1 MEQVKREKKSSKKKV
16 EEQTIQQTNHESET
30 TVRQRIN
37 VDEIFKDIDVEN
49 YVVDVKREYKK
60 NVEIVKK
67 KLKLSEEQ
75 LNSAV
80 NILKGQIENKYKN
93 NMNLALRK
101 EDEFFYLNFVFSKLP
116 LSYSLKPIPIKIPAS
131 IYSDNFASKVCIFV
145 KDPKSEFKD
154 LELTF
159 PFHCKVISIEKLKL
173 KYERF
178 NQRRDLVKSF
188 DLFLCDS
195 KVYLLLK
202 RLLGKPF
209 YEAKKYPV
217 PISMDY
223 SDKEGL
229 LNKIVS
235 VVDKKTIF
243 YMNSGPNYSIKFAR
257 ATMKD
262 EDIVRNAA
270 LTARRVLPHILKW
283 GVDFKEYH

>member
-1 MEQVKREKKSSKKKV
+1 MEKVKRVKNSLKHNV
-16 EEQTIQQTNHESET
+16 EEENKQET
-30 TVRQRIN
+30 KQENVTSVRQRIN
-37 VDEIFKDIDVEN
+37 VEEIFKDIDVES

-67 KLKLSEEQ
+67 KLKLSEDQ
-75 LNSAV
+75 LKSAIT
-80 NILKGQIENKYKN
+80 ILKGQVENKFKN
-93 NMNLALRK
+93 NKNLALRK

-116 LSYSLKPIPIKIPAS
+116 VSYSIKPVPIKIPS
-131 IYSDNFASKVCIFV
+131 SLYGDNFASKVCIFV
-145 KDPKSEFKD
+145 KDPKSDFKD

-159 PFHCKVISIEKLKL
+159 PFNCKVMSIEKLKL

-178 NQRRDLVKSF
+178 NQRRDLVKSY

-195 KVYLLLK
+195 KVYLILK

-209 YEAKKYPV
+209 YESKKYPV
-217 PISMDY
+217 PITMDY

-229 LNKIVS
+229 LNKILS

-243 YMNSGPNYSIKFAR
+243 YMNSGPNYSVKLAR
-257 ATMKD
+257 ATMED

-270 LTARRVLPHILKW
+270 FTARRVLPHILKW
-283 GVDFKEYH
+283 GIDFKE